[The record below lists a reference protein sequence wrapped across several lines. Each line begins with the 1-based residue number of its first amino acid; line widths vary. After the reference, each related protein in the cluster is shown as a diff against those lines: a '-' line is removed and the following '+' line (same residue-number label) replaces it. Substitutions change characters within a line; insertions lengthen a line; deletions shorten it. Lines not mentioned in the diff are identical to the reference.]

1 MAAFA
6 LSTARALVG
15 APVTASIGGK
25 ATKAAV
31 NAASRAVPAFARVE
45 VTRRGLS
52 GFARLGLV
60 AASARVPQTRAFHLT
75 AFAADEEADAAP
87 AEGPVKLYVGNLSW
101 GIDDA
106 SLGDIFAEY
115 DASEMTVVTDVNSG
129 RSRGFGFVTVANQ
142 AEADKAIASL
152 DGVVRARARALSS
165 RPVSSSKR
173 HLDRQSNPDRPDA
186 RRARAPTRTR
196 RVFPIRARAVPSP
209 ELPRPTTR
217 PRARSRARNAPEGD
231 DFFTRRPADRPA
243 PPRLDASAGG

>member
-1 MAAFA
+1 M
-6 LSTARALVG
+6 
-15 APVTASIGGK
+15 
-25 ATKAAV
+25 
-31 NAASRAVPAFARVE
+31 
-45 VTRRGLS
+45 
-52 GFARLGLV
+52 
-60 AASARVPQTRAFHLT
+60 
-75 AFAADEEADAAP
+75 
-87 AEGPVKLYVGNLSW
+87 

-173 HLDRQSNPDRPDA
+173 HLDRQSNPIVQTRAERARRLEPDA
-186 RRARAPTRTR
+186 RSQYVRAPY
-196 RVFPIRARAVPSP
+196 
-209 ELPRPTTR
+209 RP
-217 PRARSRARNAPEGD
+217 PNSRALQRAPARD
-231 DFFTRRPADRPA
+231 RAPVTPPRVTIFFTRRPADRPA

>member
-1 MAAFA
+1 M
-6 LSTARALVG
+6 
-15 APVTASIGGK
+15 
-25 ATKAAV
+25 
-31 NAASRAVPAFARVE
+31 
-45 VTRRGLS
+45 
-52 GFARLGLV
+52 
-60 AASARVPQTRAFHLT
+60 PQTRAFHLT

-152 DGVVRARARALSS
+152 DGVVRARARALSLAPF
-165 RPVSSSKR
+165 RPRSATSIA
-173 HLDRQSNPDRPDA
+173 NPTPIVQTRAERA
-186 RRARAPTRTR
+186 RRLEPDD
-196 RVFPIRARAVPSP
+196 VFPIRARAVPSP
-209 ELPRPTTR
+209 N
-217 PRARSRARNAPEGD
+217 SRALQRALARDRAPVTPPRVTI
-231 DFFTRRPADRPA
+231 FFTRRPADRPA

>member
-196 RVFPIRARAVPSP
+196 RVFQIRARAVPSP

-231 DFFTRRPADRPA
+231 DFFHAPTR
-243 PPRLDASAGG
+243 

>member
-1 MAAFA
+1 MPSLPLAPSSAPPFA
-6 LSTARALVG
+6 
-15 APVTASIGGK
+15 ASIGGK

-231 DFFTRRPADRPA
+231 DFFHAPTR
-243 PPRLDASAGG
+243 

>member
-1 MAAFA
+1 M
-6 LSTARALVG
+6 
-15 APVTASIGGK
+15 
-25 ATKAAV
+25 
-31 NAASRAVPAFARVE
+31 PAFARVE

-231 DFFTRRPADRPA
+231 DFFHAPTR
-243 PPRLDASAGG
+243 

>member
-152 DGVVRARARALSS
+152 DGVVRARARAPLLAPF
-165 RPVSSSKR
+165 RPRSATSIA
-173 HLDRQSNPDRPDA
+173 NPTPIVQTRAERARRLEPDA
-186 RRARAPTRTR
+186 CSQYVRARRT
-196 RVFPIRARAVPSP
+196 VP

-231 DFFTRRPADRPA
+231 DFFHAPTR
-243 PPRLDASAGG
+243 

>member
-1 MAAFA
+1 MSRKMAAFA

-15 APVTASIGGK
+15 APVAASVGGK

-60 AASARVPQTRAFHLT
+60 AAAARVPQTRAFHLT

-87 AEGPVKLYVGNLSW
+87 AEGAVKLYVGNLSW

-106 SLGDIFAEY
+106 SLSDLFAEY
-115 DASEMTVVTDVNSG
+115 DASEMTVVTDMNSG

-142 AEADKAIASL
+142 AEADKAIAAL
-152 DGVVRARARALSS
+152 DGVVRAHARALSF
-165 RPVSSSKR
+165 RPVGVREAPPPPPIQPRSSGRRRAPSAR
-173 HLDRQSNPDRPDA
+173 ADPNPRRGPDTRA
-186 RRARAPTRTR
+186 RRTVPRPPAPRHAPSRAIARPKRPRGDDSFFAAPTR
-196 RVFPIRARAVPSP
+196 
-209 ELPRPTTR
+209 
-217 PRARSRARNAPEGD
+217 
-231 DFFTRRPADRPA
+231 
-243 PPRLDASAGG
+243 

>member
-1 MAAFA
+1 MSRKMAAFA

-15 APVTASIGGK
+15 APVAASVGGK

-60 AASARVPQTRAFHLT
+60 AAAARVPQTRAFHLT

-106 SLGDIFAEY
+106 SLSDLFAEY
-115 DASEMTVVTDVNSG
+115 DASEMTVVTDMNSG

-142 AEADKAIASL
+142 AEADKAIAAL
-152 DGVVRARARALSS
+152 DGVVRARARALSC
-165 RPVSSSKR
+165 RPVASAKR
-173 HLDRQSNPDRPDA
+173 HLRRPSNPDRRDADA

-196 RVFPIRARAVPSP
+196 NAVPSRARRTV
-209 ELPRPTTR
+209 PRPPA
-217 PRARSRARNAPEGD
+217 PRHAPSRAIAHPKRPQGD
-231 DFFTRRPADRPA
+231 DRFFAAPTR
-243 PPRLDASAGG
+243 

>member
-1 MAAFA
+1 MSRKMAAFA

-15 APVTASIGGK
+15 APVAASVGGK

-60 AASARVPQTRAFHLT
+60 AAAARVPQTRAFHLT

-87 AEGPVKLYVGNLSW
+87 AEGAVKLYVGNLSW

-106 SLGDIFAEY
+106 SLSDLFAEY

-142 AEADKAIASL
+142 AEADKAIAAL
-152 DGVVRARARALSS
+152 DGVVRARARALLSC
-165 RPVSSSKR
+165 RPVASAKR
-173 HLDRQSNPDRPDA
+173 HLPAHPTPIVET
-186 RRARAPTRTR
+186 RARADPNPR
-196 RVFPIRARAVPSP
+196 RGPITRARRTD
-209 ELPRPTTR
+209 PRPPA
-217 PRARSRARNAPEGD
+217 PRHAPSRAIGARNAPRATI
-231 DFFTRRPADRPA
+231 DFSRAD
-243 PPRLDASAGG
+243 PR